1 MLGASTSSLC
11 SAALLALA
19 ACARS
24 SSASPLFHEGALS
37 FLSHNSTATNG
48 SVAGPAPTDAGTTAG
63 IPSTNNNGPR
73 WQSNATNPYIENGM
87 VPIVQ
92 TCTERGTFSISFDD
106 GTQPPQEAITQIFEQ
121 HDARTT
127 YFVNGRNFRCLYDPA
142 MVDILRR
149 TYAAGHQIGSHG
161 WSHVYG
167 SRISEEEFERQIRL
181 VDEALEKILGIR
193 PAHYRP
199 PFGDYDE
206 DNLRVLASR
215 NYSVVPLWDLVA
227 GSGTGTSI
235 PLTQQ
240 RYAEAAATYPT
251 PHMALSHEQDVSAAD
266 YLPGV
271 VEQLTQAGYRLVTV
285 AECIGV
291 PAYQWVGEPQERD
304 ETWTC
309 SDKPGPGQ
317 ASRKRRLTA

>member
-1 MLGASTSSLC
+1 MAVASRR
-11 SAALLALA
+11 
-19 ACARS
+19 RS
-24 SSASPLFHEGALS
+24 SSARSDWWTRHWRRSWAFGTCPCALVK
-37 FLSHNSTATNG
+37 L
-48 SVAGPAPTDAGTTAG
+48 GTR
-63 IPSTNNNGPR
+63 PR
-73 WQSNATNPYIENGM
+73 LT
-87 VPIVQ
+87 V
-92 TCTERGTFSISFDD
+92 
-106 GTQPPQEAITQIFEQ
+106 
-121 HDARTT
+121 
-127 YFVNGRNFRCLYDPA
+127 
-142 MVDILRR
+142 
-149 TYAAGHQIGSHG
+149 
-161 WSHVYG
+161 
-167 SRISEEEFERQIRL
+167 EFCS
-181 VDEALEKILGIR
+181 

-240 RYAEAAATYPT
+240 RYTEAAATYPT

-271 VEQLTQAGYRLVTV
+271 VRQLTQAGYRLVTV

-304 ETWTC
+304 VSRSELAAALAKSKHADCVAVRFRKHGRART
-309 SDKPGPGQ
+309 SQVQ
-317 ASRKRRLTA
+317 ARHRGSAV